1 MTHATFTAM
10 KQGLTP
16 STAFL
21 LTVPPLMWAGNAV
34 VGRLVRDDI
43 PPFTLNFLR
52 WVFAFAILLPLGA
65 WVLRR
70 SGGMWAHWRRF
81 AVLGLLGVG
90 LYNTLQ
96 YLALQTST
104 ALNVTL
110 VASSMPL
117 WMLLLGALFFDARVS
132 RAQLIGAALSITGV
146 VVVLTRGDWH
156 ELLALRL
163 AIGDMFMLAAT
174 FCWAMYSWLLTRRA
188 EPDAIRNDW
197 AAFLLAQ
204 VTLGLLW
211 SGMFTA
217 GEWAI
222 TDAHIRWS
230 GGLLA
235 ALVFVAVGP
244 AVLAYRCWGLGVQR
258 AGPAVAGFFTN
269 LTPLFAAVMSAA
281 FLGELPH
288 PYHGLAFALIVA
300 GIVASSRR

>member
-1 MTHATFTAM
+1 MSF
-10 KQGLTP
+10 
-16 STAFL
+16 STVLL

-52 WVFAFAILLPLGA
+52 WVLAFMVLLPLGG

-70 SGGMWAHWRRF
+70 SGGLWPHWRRF

-104 ALNVTL
+104 PLNVTL

-117 WMLLLGALFFDARVS
+117 WMLALGAMFFEAKISRQQLF
-132 RAQLIGAALSITGV
+132 GAALSMAGV
-146 VVVLTRGDWH
+146 VVVLARGEWAQLL
-156 ELLALRL
+156 ELHLVV
-163 AIGDMFMLAAT
+163 GDVFMLAAT
-174 FCWAMYSWLLTRRA
+174 FCWALYSWLLSRRG

-204 VTLGLLW
+204 VTLGLMW

-217 GEWAI
+217 GEWAL
-222 TDAHIRWS
+222 TDAQLHWS
-230 GGLLA
+230 WQLVA
-235 ALVFVAVGP
+235 ALVFVAIGP
-244 AVLAYRCWGLGVQR
+244 AVLAYRCWGLGIQR
-258 AGPAVAGFFTN
+258 AGPAMAGFFTN
-269 LTPLFAAVMSAA
+269 LTPLFAALMSGA
-281 FLGELPH
+281 FLGELPQL
-288 PYHGLAFALIVA
+288 YHGLAFALIVA

>member
-1 MTHATFTAM
+1 MSGATT
-10 KQGLTP
+10 QRLNG
-16 STAFL
+16 STALL
-21 LTVPPLMWAGNAV
+21 LTVPPLLWAGNAV
-34 VGRLVRDDI
+34 VGRLVRDAI

-52 WVFAFAILLPLGA
+52 WVVAFAILLPLA
-65 WVLRR
+65 TWVLRR
-70 SGGMWAHWRRF
+70 SGGMWAHWQRF
-81 AVLGLLGVG
+81 AVLGLFGVG

-104 ALNVTL
+104 AVNVTL

-117 WMLLLGALFFDARVS
+117 WMLALGALFFDARIS
-132 RAQLIGAALSITGV
+132 RRQLIGAGLSMAGV
-146 VVVLTRGDWH
+146 VVVLTRGDWQG
-156 ELLALRL
+156 LMALRL
-163 AIGDMFMLAAT
+163 VTGDVFMLAAT
-174 FCWAMYSWLLTRRA
+174 FCWALYSWLLTRRR

-204 VTLGLLW
+204 VTMGLMW

-217 GEWAI
+217 GEWAL
-222 TDAHIRWS
+222 TDARIHWS

-269 LTPLFAAVMSAA
+269 LTPLFAALMSSAI
-281 FLGELPH
+281 LGELPQA
-288 PYHGLAFALIVA
+288 YHVLAFALIVA
-300 GIVASSRR
+300 GIVVSSRR

>member
-1 MTHATFTAM
+1 MT
-10 KQGLTP
+10 QRLGL
-16 STAFL
+16 STALL

-52 WVFAFAILLPLGA
+52 WGVAFAILLPLAA

-70 SGGMWAHWRRF
+70 SGGMWSHWKRF
-81 AVLGLLGVG
+81 AVLGLFGVG

-117 WMLLLGALFFDARVS
+117 WMLALGAVFFNS
-132 RAQLIGAALSITGV
+132 RISRQQLVGAALSMTGV
-146 VVVLTRGDWH
+146 AVVLTRGDWH
-156 ELLALRL
+156 ALLALRL
-163 AIGDMFMLAAT
+163 VVGDVFMLAAT
-174 FCWAMYSWLLTRRA
+174 FCWALYSWLLTRRA
-188 EPDAIRNDW
+188 EPDTIRNDW

-204 VTLGLLW
+204 VTLGLMW

-217 GEWAI
+217 GEWAL

-244 AVLAYRCWGLGVQR
+244 AVLAYRCWGLGVQK

-269 LTPLFAAVMSAA
+269 LTPLFAAVMSGA
-281 FLGELPH
+281 FLGEMPQA
-288 PYHGLAFALIVA
+288 YHGLAFVLIVA